1 MTNHQDKELWAL
13 EGEQFNFMI
22 RNHDAIMAAYA
33 AEDRVP
39 LDELERSEEYKRLFG
54 DMPWDEAFD
63 RYEETWWKEPDFC
76 R

>member
-1 MTNHQDKELWAL
+1 
-13 EGEQFNFMI
+13 
-22 RNHDAIMAAYA
+22 MAAYA